1 MARRRKRKRS
11 TFSEVEVREHIS
23 RHHPACPVDF
33 ADAYVQRIASR
44 TWDPPTTLGHAVGL
58 TIQNAVRHR
67 LTDYDQL
74 LRVPGLT
81 RDEARLIVAGD
92 VRSIT
97 RRWASAGYRRCT

>member
-1 MARRRKRKRS
+1 MGAMARRRKRKRS

-23 RHHPACPVDF
+23 RHHQTCPAEF
-33 ADAYVQRIASR
+33 ADAYALRIASR

-58 TIQNAVRHR
+58 TIQNDVRHR
-67 LTDYDQL
+67 FTDYDRL

-97 RRWASAGYRRCT
+97 RRWEEAG

>member
-11 TFSEVEVREHIS
+11 TFPEAEVREHLS

-33 ADAYVQRIASR
+33 AETYVQRIAGR
-44 TWDPPTTLGHAVGL
+44 TWEPPTTLGHAVGL
-58 TIQNAVRHR
+58 TIQNDVRHR
-67 LTDYDQL
+67 LTDYDSL

-97 RRWASAGYRRCT
+97 RGWEEAS

>member
-1 MARRRKRKRS
+1 MARRRNRKRS
-11 TFSEVEVREHIS
+11 TFLEAEIRQHLS
-23 RHHPACPVDF
+23 RHHPACPDDF
-33 ADAYVQRIASR
+33 AEAYVHRIAGR

-58 TIQNAVRHR
+58 TIQNDVRHR
-67 LTDYDQL
+67 LTDYDRL

-97 RRWASAGYRRCT
+97 RGWEAAS

>member
-11 TFSEVEVREHIS
+11 TFPEAEVRKHLS
-23 RHHPACPVDF
+23 RHHPACPADF
-33 ADAYVQRIASR
+33 AEAYVERIAGR

-58 TIQNAVRHR
+58 TIQNDVRHR
-67 LTDYDQL
+67 LTDYDRL

-97 RRWASAGYRRCT
+97 RGWETAN

>member
-1 MARRRKRKRS
+1 
-11 TFSEVEVREHIS
+11 
-23 RHHPACPVDF
+23 
-33 ADAYVQRIASR
+33 
-44 TWDPPTTLGHAVGL
+44 
-58 TIQNAVRHR
+58 VRHR